1 MRGSVKTSGLV
12 VFLARRRLM
21 ISDGSTEMVSEHF
34 AAGQTP
40 AVTKHISV
48 KVSLKR
54 RQDLLLE
61 FIYNFKG
68 FFPAFIEHLLSSVK
82 LFCLFHYL
90 KCTLSYVYQH

>member
-21 ISDGSTEMVSEHF
+21 ISDGSTEMVSEPF

-48 KVSLKR
+48 KFSLKR
-54 RQDLLLE
+54 RQDLLVE
-61 FIYNFKG
+61 FIYSYKD
-68 FFPAFIEHLLSSVK
+68 FFAAFNEHLLPSVK
-82 LFCLFHYL
+82 LFCLFH
-90 KCTLSYVYQH
+90 